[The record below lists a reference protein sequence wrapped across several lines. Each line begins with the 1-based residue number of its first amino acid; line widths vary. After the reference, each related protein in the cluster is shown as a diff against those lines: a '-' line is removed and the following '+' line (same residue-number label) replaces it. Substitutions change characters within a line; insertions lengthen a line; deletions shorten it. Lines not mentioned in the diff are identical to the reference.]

1 MRQIVSSVSVK
12 AFYLNKEDIITGL
25 REIARESLKEFPEI
39 REIRLIGSLAK
50 GEETGLSDVD
60 IFLLVDSKEKNII
73 EWMKPY
79 FNFF

>member
-50 GEETGLSDVD
+50 
-60 IFLLVDSKEKNII
+60 
-73 EWMKPY
+73 
-79 FNFF
+79 